1 METPSSISKKPEG
14 MDKTFM
20 TNTPRTLEPV
30 ENIQW
35 IECDKL
41 VANHYNPNRVM
52 NAEMNLI
59 ERSILLTG
67 WIQPILVNKNNV
79 IIDGFHRWTLSRLS
93 PSLRS
98 KYHGRVPCAILDIT
112 DVEAMIITVRINRA
126 KGTHLAFR
134 MSEYVRE
141 LVETHKIPMDKL
153 ATDIGATFDE
163 IQLLMRADMFEAK
176 DVENWAYSEAWFPAE
191 SGRTRIPT
199 LWDFVDGKE
208 VIENNKKQNEDS
220 LNWYSEMEKA
230 TEGGIGLE
238 KAVEKVKKKKK
249 KEKTE
254 EESA

>member
-1 METPSSISKKPEG
+1 ME
-14 MDKTFM
+14 KTSM
-20 TNTPRTLEPV
+20 TNEPNKLEPV

-35 IECDKL
+35 IECDQL

-67 WIQPILVNKNNV
+67 WIQPILINKNNV

-98 KYHGRVPCAILDIT
+98 KYHGRVPCAVLDIS
-112 DVEAMIITVRINRA
+112 DVEAMVITVRINRA

-141 LVETHKIPMDKL
+141 LVEKHKIPMDKL
-153 ATDIGATFDE
+153 AVDIGATFDE
-163 IQLLMRADMFEAK
+163 IQLLMKSDVFEAK
-176 DVENWAYSEAWFPAE
+176 DVQNWAYSEAWFPAE
-191 SGRTRIPT
+191 SGRTRLPT

-208 VIENNKKQNEDS
+208 VIENNKKQAEDS
-220 LNWYSEMEKA
+220 MTWYQVADEQID
-230 TEGGIGLE
+230 GGIGLDD
-238 KAVEKVKKKKK
+238 AVEVTKKKPKK
-249 KEKTE
+249 KRSAVE
-254 EESA
+254 E

>member
-1 METPSSISKKPEG
+1 MSEQNK
-14 MDKTFM
+14 
-20 TNTPRTLEPV
+20 LEPV
-30 ENIQW
+30 EVIQW
-35 IECDKL
+35 IDCDKL

-59 ERSILLTG
+59 ERSILQTG

-98 KYHGRVPCAILDIT
+98 KYHGKVPCAVLDVT
-112 DVEAMIITVRINRA
+112 DVEAMVITVRINRA

-141 LVETHKIPMDKL
+141 LVEKHKIPMDRL

-163 IQLLMRADMFEAK
+163 VQLLMKSDVFEAK
-176 DVENWAYSEAWFPAE
+176 DIQNWAYSEAWFPAE
-191 SGRTRIPT
+191 SGRTRLPT

-208 VIENNKKQNEDS
+208 VIDNKQKQADDS
-220 LNWYSEMEKA
+220 AEWFRIA
-230 TEGGIGLE
+230 DRQIEGGIGFDDPIPE
-238 KAVEKVKKKKK
+238 AEVEKPKKRKK
-249 KEKTE
+249 KEQD
-254 EESA
+254 S